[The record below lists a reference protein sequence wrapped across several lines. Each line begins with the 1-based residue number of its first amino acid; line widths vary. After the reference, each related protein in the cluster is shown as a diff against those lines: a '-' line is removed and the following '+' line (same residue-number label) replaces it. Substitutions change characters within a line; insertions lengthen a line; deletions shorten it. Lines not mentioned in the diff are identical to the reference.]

1 MDLNAAREKLAKYGQ
16 KHLLRYYETLTESE
30 KESLLNEIEATDFS
44 VLEAFSEGPEAATQG
59 QVFEPL
65 GAVTIE
71 EIQAR
76 EAEFRAAGL
85 EAIKA
90 CKTGAVLLAG
100 GQGTRLGFDHPKGM
114 YNMGLTRD
122 LFIFECHMKQL
133 LKVSEEAGALIPLY
147 VMTSDLNHDETVAFF
162 EEHSYFGYDPAFI
175 RFFRQDMAPCTDL
188 QGKVLMK
195 SRSSLA
201 LSPNGNGGWF
211 HSLKNAGLLEDVHK
225 KGIEYLSVFAVDNVL
240 QKIQDPCFVGATLLS
255 GVNDGAMVVSKAE
268 PEERIGVICKRNGRP
283 SVVEYYEITED
294 MKTLRD
300 ENGTLLYNYGVIL
313 NYLFKVSKLEEIVD
327 MKMPVHFAKKKIPY
341 MAEDGT
347 LIKPEEPNGYKYEL
361 LVVDMVELTGTCLP
375 FEVDRTKAFAPV
387 KNATGVD
394 SVESARALLSKNGVV
409 L

>member
-1 MDLNAAREKLAKYGQ
+1 MDLITARKKLETYGQ
-16 KHLLRYYETLTESE
+16 EHLLRYYDTLTEAE
-30 KESLLNEIEATDFS
+30 KASLLSEIEATDFS
-44 VLEAFSEGPEAATQG
+44 VLEAFGKASEAALPDQK
-59 QVFEPL
+59 FEPL
-65 GAVTIE
+65 PAITIAEIAAHE
-71 EIQAR
+71 EEFR
-76 EAEFRAAGL
+76 EAGL
-85 EAIKA
+85 KAIRE
-90 CKTGAVLLAG
+90 CRTGAVLLAG

-114 YNMGLTRD
+114 YNMGLTKD
-122 LFIFECHMKQL
+122 LYIFECHIKRL

-147 VMTSDLNHDETVAFF
+147 VMTSDLNHEETVAFF
-162 EEHSYFGYDPAFI
+162 KEHAYFGYDPAFI

-195 SRSSLA
+195 SRSSLV

-211 HSLKNAGLLEDVHK
+211 HSLKNAGLLEDVHA

-240 QKIQDPCFVGATLLS
+240 QNIQDPCFVGATVLS

-268 PEERIGVICKRNGRP
+268 PLERIGVICKRNGRP

-327 MKMPVHFAKKKIPY
+327 MKMPVHMAEKKIPY

-347 LIKPEEPNGYKYEL
+347 FVKPEEPNGLKYEL
-361 LVVDMVELTGTCLP
+361 LVVDMVELTDTCLP
-375 FEVDRTKAFAPV
+375 FEVDRKKAFAPV
-387 KNATGVD
+387 KNAVGVD
-394 SVESARALLSKNGVV
+394 SVESARELLRLNGVE